1 MIRNRNGYWMSTKFL
16 LDPDEGGA
24 AGGAGG
30 GTGAPAGGDNPGG
43 ESDNPSGNEPEG
55 GKQGGQDEQ
64 NGNDSVEALNAEIAR
79 LKAQAAKQKE
89 DLDKACKEAGE
100 ARKALKAK
108 MTAEEI
114 AAKEKEEAEVA
125 QKNRIIEL
133 EKQVAKTN
141 TVKSVMGKLGL
152 DEDSAGNLADAL
164 YGASDIENALL
175 EIQKAWQAKEAALR
189 KEYGK
194 ITGPG
199 AGADSNSPEAQAIRR
214 ATEIGKARN
223 AQNEQAQKALGAY
236 MR

>member
-1 MIRNRNGYWMSTKFL
+1 MLRLKIQFFAEPADVGGN
-16 LDPDEGGA
+16 PGA
-24 AGGAGG
+24 AGDNAATGGADEA
-30 GTGAPAGGDNPGG
+30 GANPAENGSDGADNHGA
-43 ESDNPSGNEPEG
+43 EEQKNENNV
-55 GKQGGQDEQ
+55 D
-64 NGNDSVEALNAEIAR
+64 VLNAEIAR
-79 LKAQAAKQKE
+79 LQAEMARQKTA
-89 DLDKACKEAGE
+89 LDKATHEAAE
-100 ARKALKAK
+100 NKRALKAK

-214 ATEIGKARN
+214 ATEIGKARS